1 MNRILLFLILI
12 SFTISCG
19 NSDREKQLHDRE
31 RALQIRI
38 DSFAAKENEYR
49 ALLQMKDSIAV
60 LDSIKKLTDSINL
73 TAVKP
78 WADSLAGKW
87 NGRLICVESNCNDY
101 VIGDQRVNT
110 WNFANDT
117 LKLYASLLNN
127 KNEIVRTYDAVFN
140 GDDIVLSHKTDPS
153 VAKNVQIRTILNN
166 IQKDKLT
173 GTYTIIKNN
182 DCIAK
187 FSIEFTR
194 PSNRTK

>member
-1 MNRILLFLILI
+1 MNKILPFLILI
-12 SFTISCG
+12 SFTVSCG
-19 NSDREKQLHDRE
+19 NSDREQQLKERE
-31 RALQIRI
+31 KALQIRI
-38 DSFAAKENEYR
+38 DSFAAKENDYK
-49 ALLQMKDSIAV
+49 ALLRMKDSIAV

-87 NGRLICVESNCNDY
+87 SGRIICTESNCTDY

-110 WNFANDT
+110 WDFANDT
-117 LKLYASLLNN
+117 LKLYANLLNN
-127 KNEIVRTYDAVFN
+127 KNEIVRTYDAAFKGN
-140 GDDIVLSHKTDPS
+140 DIILSHITDPS

-173 GTYTIIKNN
+173 GTYTIVKEN

-187 FSIEFTR
+187 FSIELTR